1 MVKLLTVVGTLSVSL
16 ATVLAVVGTAH
27 SANDFPAMEPEEIL
41 DALIE
46 QTGSKYLSQSSQNRM
61 MMPDNPALFVA
72 EDGEKLFSEARGP
85 NKVSLEK
92 CDFGKGPGVLDGAYA
107 EMPRFFADTGKV
119 MDLESRLVH
128 CMTTLQGF
136 TKKDKAVKKRHGSGS
151 DMMKLQTYI
160 AQKSNGYAWNP
171 PLAHP
176 LEKAMRD
183 AGEVMFY
190 RRSGPMDFSCQTC
203 HGQTGKRI
211 RASVLP
217 NINEPKEW
225 TKSISWPA
233 ERAGQLNVRS
243 TQHRL
248 RGCLYQMRHPG
259 INAGSDAAVALISFW
274 TDAARGQP
282 AILPDLKR

>member
-1 MVKLLTVVGTLSVSL
+1 MVKRLTAAGLLSAPIAALL
-16 ATVLAVVGTAH
+16 LAVGPAH
-27 SANDFPAMEPEEIL
+27 SATEFKEMDPEEIL

-46 QTGSKYLSQSSQNRM
+46 QTGSSYLGQSSQNRL

-72 EDGEKLFSEARGP
+72 EDGEALFRKPAGP

-92 CDFGKGPGVLDGAYA
+92 CDFGKGPGVLEGAYV

-128 CMTTLQGF
+128 CMTTLQGY
-136 TKKDKAVKKRHGSGS
+136 TKKDKQVKKRHGSS
-151 DMMKLQTYI
+151 SVMMRLQTYI
-160 AQKSNGYAWNP
+160 AQQSNGYAWNP
-171 PLAHP
+171 PMDHP

-203 HGQTGKRI
+203 HGDSGKRI

-217 NINEPKEW
+217 NVTDPKEW
-225 TKSISWPA
+225 TKAISWPA
-233 ERAGQLNVRS
+233 ERAGQQNVRS

-259 INAGSDAAVALISFW
+259 INGGSDASIALISFW

>member
-1 MVKLLTVVGTLSVSL
+1 MVKRLTAAGLLSAPIAALL
-16 ATVLAVVGTAH
+16 LAVGPAP
-27 SANDFPAMEPEEIL
+27 SATEFKEMDPEEIL

-46 QTGSKYLSQSSQNRM
+46 QTGSSYLGQSSQNRL

-72 EDGEKLFSEARGP
+72 EDGEALFRKPAGP

-92 CDFGKGPGVLDGAYA
+92 CDFGKGPGVLEGAYV

-128 CMTTLQGF
+128 CMTTLQGY
-136 TKKDKAVKKRHGSGS
+136 TKKDKKVKKRHGSS
-151 DMMKLQTYI
+151 SVMMRLQTYI
-160 AQKSNGYAWNP
+160 AQQSNGYAWNP
-171 PLAHP
+171 PMDHP

-203 HGQTGKRI
+203 HGDSGKRI

-217 NINEPKEW
+217 NVTDPKEW
-225 TKSISWPA
+225 TKAISWPA
-233 ERAGQLNVRS
+233 ERAGQQNVRS

-259 INAGSDAAVALISFW
+259 INGGSDASIALISFW

>member
-1 MVKLLTVVGTLSVSL
+1 MVRRLTVAGIISAPL
-16 ATVLAVVGTAH
+16 ATLLLAMGTAH
-27 SANDFPAMEPEEIL
+27 SATEFEKMQPEEIL
-41 DALIE
+41 DVLTE
-46 QTGSKYLSQSSQNRM
+46 KTGSSYLGQSSQNRI

-72 EDGEKLFSEARGP
+72 EDGEPLFHEPQGP

-92 CDFGKGPGVLDGAYA
+92 CDFGKGPGVLEGAYA
-107 EMPRFFADTGKV
+107 ELPRFFADTGKV

-128 CMTTLQGF
+128 CMVTLQGY

-151 DMMKLQTYI
+151 VMMRLQTYI
-160 AQKSNGYAWNP
+160 AQKSNGYKWNP

-203 HGQTGKRI
+203 HGDTGKRI

-217 NINEPKEW
+217 NIEKPEEW
-225 TKSISWPA
+225 TKAISWPA
-233 ERAGQLNVRS
+233 ERAGQQNVRS

-259 INAGSDAAVALISFW
+259 INGGSDASIALISFW